1 MNGKLSNISKWVF
14 GVLAL
19 ITVVLAA
26 FFYLDLHNEARTS
39 LILNWGYI
47 LIILGIVMIVCSAI
61 VAAVVKGVNVRGSAS
76 PVIADGV
83 MTISSL
89 RLRAGHLPIANSGFI
104 KEKITADDIENE
116 KLKLAFEAI
125 HDLAAT
131 PDGGLKIGF
140 YPAKISNLTRILI
153 VEEE

>member
-39 LILNWGYI
+39 LILNWGYS

-61 VAAVVKGVNVRGSAS
+61 VAAVVKGVNVKTILVVIGAFVVIGLVAFLMSKGSFGVEYATGEHVYS
-76 PVIADGV
+76 GRTHGLVEWGLNFFYITLGVSILCILYSVI
-83 MTISSL
+83 
-89 RLRAGHLPIANSGFI
+89 RSG
-104 KEKITADDIENE
+104 K
-116 KLKLAFEAI
+116 
-125 HDLAAT
+125 
-131 PDGGLKIGF
+131 
-140 YPAKISNLTRILI
+140 
-153 VEEE
+153 